1 MTKHIEE
8 NLSIAN
14 GATISKAG
22 IMLCHI
28 LILIISEKNFLF
40 EDLFQIQSQATSE
53 NQI

>member
-40 EDLFQIQSQATSE
+40 EDLF
-53 NQI
+53 